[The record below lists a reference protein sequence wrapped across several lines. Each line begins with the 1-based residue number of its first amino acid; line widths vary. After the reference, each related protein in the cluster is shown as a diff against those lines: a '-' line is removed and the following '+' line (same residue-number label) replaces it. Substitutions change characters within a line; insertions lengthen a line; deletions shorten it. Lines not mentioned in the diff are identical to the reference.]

1 MNNPFLPHNESERL
15 RALQEYEILDTQT
28 EEDFDRITS
37 IASLVC
43 GTPISL
49 ISLIDKD
56 RQWFKSRVGLDVKET
71 SRSLAFCRYVITGN
85 DYLEVYDAT
94 EDERFKENELVTADP
109 HIRYYAGFPLIDP
122 NGYTLGTL
130 CVIDTIPRILN
141 DDQKK
146 ALSLLRDEAMALIVN
161 RKEKEGYKESE
172 QKLKAFFDNSQGLM
186 CTHDLEGNILT
197 VNDAGAS
204 ILGYSRSEIEKMSL
218 FDIIPQEGHTNLK
231 GYLHQIIQKGTV
243 KGEMRTATK
252 SGEMRIWL
260 FNNIL
265 QNKGEKKPYIIG
277 NAVDVTE
284 QHALEKDLKHTQAM
298 LARTGRVARIGGWEY
313 SLLSKEL
320 SWSEITKEIH
330 DVPFDYQPDI
340 DKALEFYKAN
350 ESRNKILIAIQ
361 KAISI
366 GEPWDLELEIITF
379 KGVELWVRALGNAEF
394 EEGNCIRLYGTF
406 QDIDKRKRIEA
417 ESAKSKKLLED
428 VLEATSAVGIIATD
442 NHGIITLFN
451 KGAENLLGYHGE
463 EVIGKFSPI
472 TFHEENE
479 IISRAKELEIE
490 LGYEVI
496 GFRVVVEKPEIYGAE
511 QREWTYIRKDGSS
524 FYVSLAVTVIRD
536 VKGNI
541 IGYLGIATDISKIIH
556 QREELERAKILAEQ
570 ANIAKSEFLANMSH
584 EIRTPLNGI
593 IGFTDLMTRT
603 ELDNIQKGYLAIV
616 DQSANLLLSIINDIL
631 DFSKIEAGKLELDIE
646 RCELYELLAQ
656 VTSFLNFQ
664 MESKKLELHLT
675 VSSDVPHY
683 VWIDSLR
690 VKQVL
695 MNLLSNATKFT
706 EKGTIELSVEVLS
719 HEDQFSTLRFG
730 VRDTGIGIKVDKQEK
745 IFDAFSQEDTSTTK
759 RYGGTGLG
767 LTISN
772 KLLNMMDSKLQLK
785 STYGVGS
792 LFFFDITLR
801 SLDSESQEWN
811 NLDKIKNVLV
821 VANDQTSRAILVQ
834 MLKLKQINVLQANN
848 GFEVLQLLM
857 AGNRYDVIIIDDKI
871 PIMGGI
877 ETIKKIREKLIYS
890 DLEQPIILV
899 FDVFK
904 EDIAKVC
911 EGIDLHHWMIKPVQ
925 FENLFKALSDIQL
938 RWHSQEASLLKKEIT
953 NKNNFKILII
963 EDNEFNMLL
972 TRTLIQNILPNVQIL
987 EAKDGFVGLKLV
999 KENQI
1004 DLILM
1009 DIQMPE
1015 MNGYEVT
1022 REIRC
1027 LESDVQIPIIALT
1040 AGSVKGEKEKCLAAG
1055 MNDFVVKPV
1064 IEQTLREIIEKW
1076 LKQ

>member
-1 MNNPFLPHNESERL
+1 MNNPPLPHNESERL
-15 RALQEYEILDTQT
+15 RALHEYEILDTEI
-28 EEDFDRITS
+28 EEDFDRITT

-43 GTPISL
+43 GAPISL

-56 RQWFKSRVGLDVKET
+56 RQWFKSRVGLDVQET
-71 SRSLAFCRYVITGN
+71 SRNLAFCRYVITGDN
-85 DYLEVYDAT
+85 FLEVYDAT

-122 NGYTLGTL
+122 NGYALGTL
-130 CVIDTIPRILN
+130 CVIDTIPRMLN

-161 RKEKEGYKESE
+161 RKEKESYKESE

-186 CTHDLEGNILT
+186 CTHDLEGNMLT
-197 VNDAGAS
+197 VNDAGAA
-204 ILGYSRSEIEKMSL
+204 ILGYSRSEIENMSL
-218 FDIIPQEGHTNLK
+218 FDIIPQEAHQNLI
-231 GYLHQIIQKGTV
+231 GYLHEIVQKGTV

-252 SGEMRIWL
+252 SGELRIWL

-265 QNKGEKKPYIIG
+265 QNKGEKNPYIIG

-284 QHALEKDLKHTQAM
+284 QHYLEKDLKQTQAM

-330 DVPFDYQPDI
+330 EVPTNYQPDI

-350 ESRNKILIAIQ
+350 ESREKILEAIQ
-361 KAISI
+361 KAISK
-366 GEPWDLELEIITF
+366 GESWDLELEIITF
-379 KGVELWVRALGNAEF
+379 KGVELWVRALGYAEF
-394 EEGNCIRLYGTF
+394 EQGTCIRIYGTF

-428 VLEATSAVGIIATD
+428 VLEATSAVGIISTD
-442 NHGIITLFN
+442 TQGIITLFN
-451 KGAENLLGYHGE
+451 KGAENILGYHSE
-463 EVIGKFSPI
+463 EIIGKLSPVI
-472 TFHEENE
+472 FHKEGE
-479 IISRAKELEIE
+479 IVSRAKELEEE
-490 LGYEVI
+490 LGFEVK
-496 GFRVVVEKPEIYGAE
+496 GFRALVEKPEIYGAE

-524 FYVSLAVTVIRD
+524 LYVSLAVTAIRD
-536 VKGNI
+536 IAGII
-541 IGYLGIATDISKIIH
+541 IGYLCIATDISKIIN
-556 QREELERAKILAEQ
+556 QREELERAKLLAEQ

-603 ELDNIQKGYLAIV
+603 ELDHTQKGYLAIV

-646 RCELYELLAQ
+646 RSELYELLEQ

-664 MESKKLELHLT
+664 MESKKLELNLN
-675 VSSDVPHY
+675 VSPDVPHY

-690 VKQVL
+690 IKQVL

-706 EKGTIELSVEVLS
+706 EKGTIELSVEVLF
-719 HEDQFSTLRFG
+719 HDDQFSTLRFG

-772 KLLNMMDSKLQLK
+772 KLLNMMGSKLQLE

-801 SLDSESQEWN
+801 SLEGESQDWK
-811 NLDKIKNVLV
+811 NLDQIKNVLV
-821 VANDQTSRAILVQ
+821 VDSDQASRLTLVQ
-834 MLKLKQINVLQANN
+834 KLKLKQINVFQANN

-890 DLEQPIILV
+890 DLDQPIILV
-899 FDVFK
+899 FDDFK
-904 EDIAKVC
+904 DDIGKIC
-911 EGIDLHHWMIKPVQ
+911 KELDLHHWMIKPIL
-925 FENLFKALSDIQL
+925 FENLFKTLSDVQL
-938 RWHSQEASLLKKEIT
+938 MAQSQGTTLLKKESVH
-953 NKNNFKILII
+953 KYNFKVLIV

-972 TRTLIQNILPNVQIL
+972 TATLVRNILPNAEIL
-987 EAKDGFVGLKLV
+987 EAVDGFMGLKLF
-999 KENQI
+999 KENHI

-1022 REIRC
+1022 QEIRNQ
-1027 LESDVQIPIIALT
+1027 ETGIQIPIIALT
-1040 AGSVKGEKEKCLAAG
+1040 AGNVKGEKDKCLAVG

-1064 IEQTLREIIEKW
+1064 IEQTLREIIGKW